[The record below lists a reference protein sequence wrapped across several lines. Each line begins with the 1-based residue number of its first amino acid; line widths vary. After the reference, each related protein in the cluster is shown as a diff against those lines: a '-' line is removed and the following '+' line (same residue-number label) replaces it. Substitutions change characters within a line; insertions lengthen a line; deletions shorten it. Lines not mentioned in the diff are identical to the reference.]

1 MKFLSRTALKKS
13 SGDTEKKRCKK
24 TSFLHLFTFFTP
36 RGLCP
41 LDPYELLKKLK
52 QNFSYN
58 LIDLDDSDNIVN
70 LRNLFNKLVACVL
83 GCVNKRAGIIAL

>member
-1 MKFLSRTALKKS
+1 MKL

-24 TSFLHLFTFFTP
+24 TSFLHLFTFFAFFTP

-70 LRNLFNKLVACVL
+70 LRNLFNKLVTRML
-83 GCVNKRAGIIAL
+83 GSINKRTCIVTL